1 MRQYIKKL
9 QSKNE
14 QSRKKIFA
22 GLMIFSMAFVTL
34 VWMYSL
40 GHRFNQGVKEQARE
54 DIEPFR
60 LFANSLSSTYNN
72 ISASVGK
79 ASISKNKKEKV
90 AEEKQIDLILVEE
103 VTETQ

>member
-60 LFANSLSSTYNN
+60 LFANSLSSTYEN

-79 ASISKNKKEKV
+79 ASVSKTKKEKV
-90 AEEKQIDLILVEE
+90 VEEKQIDLILVEE